1 MQKMAVTRDRVKAL
15 HIREGEMGVGENYK
29 SLCQTL
35 ASGETQKACRLIEGL
50 QLERFL
56 FGSNFPMR
64 RYGHREASHFSSQ
77 NRSPPGFLRFVRSP
91 GHCRHGQQIQ
101 A

>member
-1 MQKMAVTRDRVKAL
+1 MQKMAVTRDRLKAL

-35 ASGETQKACRLIEGL
+35 GGETQKACRLKACSWRGF
-50 QLERFL
+50 FL
-56 FGSNFPMR
+56 GQTSVSEDMGIAKHLISPAKTGPHQEFK
-64 RYGHREASHFSSQ
+64 
-77 NRSPPGFLRFVRSP
+77 RSVRSP
-91 GHCRHGQQIQ
+91 GHRRHGQQIQ